1 MTERRDATRVQ
12 PLVVVRVNDAGFV
25 SAFPASAP
33 RWVSHADEREAAL
46 EELAL
51 FLGEQLARAPGDALG
66 RFLLPEPAT
75 VRAVPVTFEHKGPLR
90 RKTKLPVE
98 LQTVVLEAATPG
110 AEWALVPALDHVV
123 YVPQKRPP
131 ELDEVVAREASR
143 LCSARDLGGAEWLD
157 LLPAGQLELTRPS
170 VELGSTEEK
179 SSLATKLAAARKLL
193 ESVGRELGRPRTS
206 LVHRDASALAAS
218 LAAKQRRSGVLLGEP
233 GAGKTA
239 LFVAALAAS
248 GKRAWATSGAE
259 MVAGQSFVGQL
270 EQRVVDV
277 MDAVELLDG
286 VLYFED
292 LDDLFAGRPGGYE
305 DMASAMLRYVSRG
318 RVRLFGE
325 LTPARYDELSH
336 RQVGFFSH
344 LERVHVAP
352 LDRAQTVSLLAARA
366 AGALS
371 LGAAEQVVE
380 LTERYEP
387 ARALPGKAVTLLDEV
402 LARKIE
408 DRAVTRDDV
417 LASYSARTGVPELL
431 LRDERS
437 LLVEDVERRFRARI
451 IGQERAIRRVAET
464 LATVKA
470 GLSARG
476 RPLAQFLFVGP
487 TGVGK
492 TELAKALAELLFGSA
507 ARLSRF
513 DMSEYADAWAAER
526 LIRGTDRDDGVLTRK
541 IREQP
546 FSVLLLDEIEKAD
559 PAVFDLLLQVMGEGR
574 LSDARG
580 RLAHFE
586 NAIIIMTSN
595 LGAQHQ
601 RPKLGFGDEE
611 RDDEAH
617 YAARAREHF
626 RPEFLNRLDK
636 IVCFASL
643 SREQIGDVA
652 KVALARISAR
662 EGFEERAV
670 RLAVSEHALDHL
682 AREGYS
688 ASYGARGLR
697 RHLEQHLI
705 APVAALLSAH
715 GSAAEGQLV
724 YVRASAEPGDVDTLS
739 ASLSEPGLGRR
750 LGELERGGL
759 CCTLHGR
766 PERRAKGGE
775 TGALRIS
782 ALRREAEY
790 WLGLGPIAALRER
803 LGEIQAELG
812 LLSGGKRQRRRAP
825 RGAALAELTTE
836 HAKLSELSAPLE
848 ARAAEL
854 RDVEQ
859 LAITSLDDAAPPDL
873 LVPDAEAAHLAL
885 RRALGHALV
894 QLSDESEITLDLQE
908 LGPAHVLPSFLRS
921 MARFVEARG
930 YSARVHLDRDQR
942 ADVPDWP
949 PEKDRRFGPPRSLD
963 LALEQ
968 RDLPARALLSV
979 KGQGAGTLLMPC
991 RGRWAWELEGGPSG
1005 LWIRPLSATYELGT
1019 EDWKHAEHAP
1029 DLAVGRRTEVCV
1041 AVHVAGRFAVFSEE
1055 ERWDDVDQEDLF
1067 ARWPEMIFDLLVEG
1081 AE

>member
-1 MTERRDATRVQ
+1 VAATRVE
-12 PLVVVRVNDAGFV
+12 PLVVVRTNDAGFV

-33 RWVSHADEREAAL
+33 RWVAHAEEREAAL

-66 RFLLPEPAT
+66 RFLLPERAT
-75 VRAVPVTFEHKGPLR
+75 VRAVPVTFEPKGPLR
-90 RKTKLPVE
+90 RKTRLSVE
-98 LQTVVLEAATPG
+98 LQTVVLEAATRG

-123 YVPQKRPP
+123 YVSEKRPP
-131 ELDEVVAREASR
+131 ELDAVVAREASR
-143 LCSARDLGGAEWLD
+143 LSAARDLDGAGWLD
-157 LLPAGQLELTRPS
+157 LLPTGELELTRPS
-170 VELGSTEEK
+170 VELGSTEER
-179 SSLATKLAAARKLL
+179 SSQQQKLAAARKLL
-193 ESVGRELGRPRTS
+193 ETVGRPLARPRFA
-206 LVHRDASALAAS
+206 LVQRDASALAAT
-218 LAAKQRRSGVLLGEP
+218 LGAKQRRSGVLLGEP
-233 GAGKTA
+233 GAGKSA
-239 LFVAALAAS
+239 LFLAALAAS
-248 GKRAWATSGAE
+248 GKQAWATSGAE

-277 MDAVELLDG
+277 MNAGELLDA

-305 DMASAMLRYVSRG
+305 DMASAMLRWVSRG

-325 LTPARYDELSH
+325 LSPARYDELSH

-352 LDRAQTVSLLAARA
+352 LDRAQTVSLLSSRA
-366 AGALS
+366 AGALDA
-371 LGAAEQVVE
+371 GAAEQMLE

-387 ARALPGKAVTLLDEV
+387 ARALPGKAVALLDEV
-402 LARKIE
+402 LARRDE
-408 DRAVTRDDV
+408 DRPVSRDDV
-417 LASYSARTGVPELL
+417 LAAYSARTGVPELL

-507 ARLSRF
+507 TRLSRF

-559 PAVFDLLLQVMGEGR
+559 PAVFDLLLQVLGEGR

-601 RPKLGFGDEE
+601 RPKLGFGDDE
-611 RDDEAH
+611 RDDEA
-617 YAARAREHF
+617 YYTARAREHF

-643 SREQIGDVA
+643 SREQIGNVA
-652 KVALARISAR
+652 KVALARIVTR

-670 RLAVSEHALDHL
+670 RLAVSERALDHL
-682 AREGYS
+682 ATEGYS

-697 RHLEQHLI
+697 RHLEQHLV

-724 YVRASAEPGDVDTLS
+724 HVRAETEKSDTDSLRK
-739 ASLSEPGLGRR
+739 SLSEPGLGRW
-750 LGELERGGL
+750 LGELARGGL
-759 CCTLHGR
+759 AFELLAR
-766 PERRAKGGE
+766 PQRRAKDGG
-775 TGALRIS
+775 TGALRVS
-782 ALRREAEY
+782 ALRREAER
-790 WLGLGPIAALRER
+790 WLALPPIASLRER

-812 LLSGGKRQRRRAP
+812 LLSGSKRQRKRAP

-836 HAKLSELSAPLE
+836 HAKLSDLSAPLE
-848 ARAAEL
+848 ARASDL
-854 RDVEQ
+854 RDIEQ

-873 LVPDAEAAHLAL
+873 LVPDAEAAHAAL
-885 RRALGHALV
+885 KRALGHALV
-894 QLSDESEITLDLQE
+894 QLSDDNEVTLDLQE
-908 LGPAHVLPSFLRS
+908 LGPGRTLARFLKS
-921 MARFVEARG
+921 MARFIETRG
-930 YSARVHLDRDQR
+930 FSARVHLDRGER
-942 ADVPDWP
+942 ADVADWP
-949 PEKDRRFGPPRSLD
+949 PEKERRFGPARSLD
-963 LALEQ
+963 LVLGGDE
-968 RDLPARALLSV
+968 LPGRVLVSV
-979 KGQGAGTLLMPC
+979 KGQGAGTLLLPSS
-991 RGRWAWELEGGPSG
+991 GRWLWELEGGPSA
-1005 LWIRPLSATYELGT
+1005 LWVRPLTTTFDLGQ
-1019 EDWKHAEHAP
+1019 EAWKHAQQAL
-1029 DLAVGRRTEVCV
+1029 DLAVGRRSEVCLAVDV
-1041 AVHVAGRFAVFSEE
+1041 AERCAVFGEE
-1055 ERWDDVDQEDLF
+1055 ERWDDVEPDDLF
-1067 ARWPEMIFDLLVEG
+1067 ARWPEMIFELLVAG

>member
-1 MTERRDATRVQ
+1 ME
-12 PLVVVRVNDAGFV
+12 
-25 SAFPASAP
+25 
-33 RWVSHADEREAAL
+33 
-46 EELAL
+46 
-51 FLGEQLARAPGDALG
+51 
-66 RFLLPEPAT
+66 
-75 VRAVPVTFEHKGPLR
+75 
-90 RKTKLPVE
+90 
-98 LQTVVLEAATPG
+98 
-110 AEWALVPALDHVV
+110 
-123 YVPQKRPP
+123 
-131 ELDEVVAREASR
+131 
-143 LCSARDLGGAEWLD
+143 
-157 LLPAGQLELTRPS
+157 
-170 VELGSTEEK
+170 
-179 SSLATKLAAARKLL
+179 
-193 ESVGRELGRPRTS
+193 
-206 LVHRDASALAAS
+206 
-218 LAAKQRRSGVLLGEP
+218 
-233 GAGKTA
+233 
-239 LFVAALAAS
+239 
-248 GKRAWATSGAE
+248 
-259 MVAGQSFVGQL
+259 
-270 EQRVVDV
+270 
-277 MDAVELLDG
+277 AVELLDA

-325 LTPARYDELSH
+325 LISARYDELSH

-352 LDRAQTVSLLAARA
+352 LDRAQTADLLTARA
-366 AGALS
+366 SGALGA
-371 LGAAEQVVE
+371 GAAEQAVE
-380 LTERYEP
+380 LTERYET
-387 ARALPGKAVTLLDEV
+387 ARSLPGKAVTLLEEV
-402 LARKIE
+402 LARKVE

-417 LASYSARTGVPELL
+417 LAAYSARTGVPELL

-507 ARLSRF
+507 SRLSRF

-541 IREQP
+541 LREQP

-559 PAVFDLLLQVMGEGR
+559 PAVFDLLLQVLGEGR

-617 YAARAREHF
+617 YTARAREHF

-643 SREQIGDVA
+643 SREQIGSVA

-670 RLAVSEHALDHL
+670 RLAVSERALEHL
-682 AREGYS
+682 ASEGYS

-724 YVRASAEPGDVDTLS
+724 HVRAAAEPGDVDALRI
-739 ASLSEPGLGRR
+739 SLGEPGLGRR
-750 LGELERGGL
+750 FGELERGGL
-759 CCTLHGR
+759 CLALLAR
-766 PERRAKGGE
+766 PARRAKDAG

-782 ALRREAEY
+782 ALRREAEQ
-790 WLGLGPIAALRER
+790 WLALGPIASLGER

-854 RDVEQ
+854 RDIEQ
-859 LAITSLDDAAPPDL
+859 LAISSLDDAAPPDL
-873 LVPDAEAAHLAL
+873 LMPDAEAAHLAL

-894 QLSDESEITLDLQE
+894 QLSDDSEVTLDLQE
-908 LGPAHVLPSFLRS
+908 LGPAHVLPRFLRS

-930 YSARVHLDRDQR
+930 YLARVHLNRGER
-942 ADVPDWP
+942 ADVSDWP

-963 LALEQ
+963 FALE
-968 RDLPARALLSV
+968 RGDLPARLLLSV
-979 KGQGAGTLLMPC
+979 KGQGAGTLLLPC
-991 RGRWAWELEGGPSG
+991 CGRWLWELEGGPSG
-1005 LWIRPLSATYELGT
+1005 LWIRQLSSKYEPGA
-1019 EDWKHAEHAP
+1019 EEWKYAEQAP
-1029 DLAVGRRTEVCV
+1029 DLAVGRRTGVCL
-1041 AVHVAGRFAVFSEE
+1041 AVDVAGRFAVFAEE
-1055 ERWDDVDQEDLF
+1055 DRWDDVDPDDIF
-1067 ARWPEMIFDLLVEG
+1067 ARWAEMIFESLVAG